1 MTLVKRRRILKS
13 GSGENNN
20 FLYLLIYYEIKER
33 GIIKGG
39 KQKNLS
45 GKPERL
51 N

>member
-33 GIIKGG
+33 GIIKGS
-39 KQKNLS
+39 K
-45 GKPERL
+45 
-51 N
+51 